1 KPIAREALHALLQR
15 WGRVSADRGHAALPE
30 PLPLPAAPSALDG
43 ESPLD
48 SRARAIQIPQP
59 VLDRSVL
66 DELHAVIGDAAAQIV
81 AVFLEDVPQLVQQL
95 QQAAQGNDTERLQAL
110 SHSLKSSSA
119 NVGALSLS
127 AVARRIEHEARSG
140 SLQRPA
146 VAVALLVAEFA
157 RARVALT
164 GYLAGQ
170 AR

>member
-1 KPIAREALHALLQR
+1 M
-15 WGRVSADRGHAALPE
+15 
-30 PLPLPAAPSALDG
+30 
-43 ESPLD
+43 
-48 SRARAIQIPQP
+48 
-59 VLDRSVL
+59 L
-66 DELHAVIGDAAAQIV
+66 DELHAVIGDAVAQIV
-81 AVFLEDVPQLVQQL
+81 AVFLEDAPQLVQQL
-95 QQAAQGNDTERLQAL
+95 QQAAQGNDIERLQAL

-127 AVARRIEHEARSG
+127 AVARRIELEARSG